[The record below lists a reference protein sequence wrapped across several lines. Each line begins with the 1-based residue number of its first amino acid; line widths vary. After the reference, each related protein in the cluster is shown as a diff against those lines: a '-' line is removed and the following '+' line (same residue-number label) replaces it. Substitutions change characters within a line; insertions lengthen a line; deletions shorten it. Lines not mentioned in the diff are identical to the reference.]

1 MPTISEIAQKA
12 NVSRTLVSRVLNNK
26 SGVSPENRER
36 ILAVIKE
43 CNYVPN
49 ALARSLV
56 MQKTQT
62 IGVVMDDLC
71 DSFFFDLISGLQDS
85 GELLGY
91 NVLFCSGRSNM
102 DIKLKYVDYFAQGR
116 TDGVIA
122 YGSNLVDVQLF
133 RDLVL
138 KAPNFVLIEG
148 DLPNIKI
155 NNVQLNNFSGA
166 YRATEHLIKMGYH
179 KIIHLTGD
187 MNYKVSLDRLN
198 GFVKAMRD
206 YSIPIEQNTIVYAD
220 FDEKMAYEQMNKLII
235 DGNIPDACFAG
246 ADKNAFGVIRAMY
259 EHNLS
264 APSDIAIIGFDGDE
278 PSTRD
283 IVFPQ
288 LTTMRQPLYDMGFEG
303 MKLLVDLIEN
313 PQTEPQTKIF
323 EPEFVIRD
331 TCK

>member
-36 ILAVIKE
+36 ILAVIQE

-71 DSFFFDLISGLQDS
+71 DNFFFDLISGLQDS

-102 DIKLKYVDYFAQGR
+102 DIKLKYVDYFAHGR

-122 YGSNLVDVQLF
+122 YGSNLVDDQLF
-133 RDLVL
+133 RNFVV
-138 KAPNFVLIEG
+138 KTPNFVLIEG
-148 DLPNIKI
+148 DLPNTKI
-155 NNVQLNNFSGA
+155 NNVLLNNFSGA

-206 YSIPIEQNTIVYAD
+206 YSIPIEQDTIVYAD
-220 FDEKMAYEQMNKLII
+220 FDEDMAHEQMNKRILA
-235 DGNIPDACFAG
+235 GNIPDACFAG
-246 ADKNAFGVIRAMY
+246 ADKTAFGAIRAMY
-259 EHNLS
+259 EHNLTT
-264 APSDIAIIGFDGDE
+264 PGDIAIIGFDGDE
-278 PSTRD
+278 PDSRD
-283 IVFPQ
+283 ILFPQ

-303 MKLLVDLIEN
+303 MKLLIHIIEN
-313 PQTEPQTKIF
+313 PMAEPQTKMF
-323 EPEFVIRD
+323 EPEFIIRD

>member
-36 ILAVIKE
+36 ILAVIQE

-71 DSFFFDLISGLQDS
+71 DNFFFDLISGLQDS

-102 DIKLKYVDYFAQGR
+102 DIKLKYVDYFAHGR

-122 YGSNLVDVQLF
+122 YGSNLVDDQLF
-133 RDLVL
+133 RNFVV
-138 KAPNFVLIEG
+138 KTPNFVLIEG
-148 DLPNIKI
+148 DLPNTKI
-155 NNVQLNNFSGA
+155 NNVLLNNFSGA

-206 YSIPIEQNTIVYAD
+206 YSIPIEQDTIVYAD
-220 FDEKMAYEQMNKLII
+220 FDEDMAHEQMNKRILA
-235 DGNIPDACFAG
+235 GNIPNACFAG
-246 ADKNAFGVIRAMY
+246 ADKTAFGAIRAMY
-259 EHNLS
+259 EHNLTT
-264 APSDIAIIGFDGDE
+264 PGDIAIIGFDGDE
-278 PSTRD
+278 PDSRD
-283 IVFPQ
+283 ILFPQ

-303 MKLLVDLIEN
+303 MKLLIHIIEN
-313 PQTEPQTKIF
+313 PTAEPQTKMF
-323 EPEFVIRD
+323 EPEFIIRD